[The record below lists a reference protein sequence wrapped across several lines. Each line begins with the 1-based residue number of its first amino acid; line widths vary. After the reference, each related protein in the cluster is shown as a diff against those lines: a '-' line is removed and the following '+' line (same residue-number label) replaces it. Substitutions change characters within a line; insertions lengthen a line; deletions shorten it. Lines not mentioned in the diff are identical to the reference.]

1 LFICFMLSLKSILAL
16 STCSTSKFPKIVG
29 SIYGSTYINQID
41 LFEDNLGFGGYAN
54 DLWLTC

>member
-1 LFICFMLSLKSILAL
+1 MLSLKSILAL